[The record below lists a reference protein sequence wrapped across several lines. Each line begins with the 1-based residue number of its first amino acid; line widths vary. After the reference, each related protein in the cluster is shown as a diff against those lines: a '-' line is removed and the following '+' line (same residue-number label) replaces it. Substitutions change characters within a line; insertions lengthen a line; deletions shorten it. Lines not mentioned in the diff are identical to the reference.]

1 MAGRL
6 QGKVAI
12 VTGGAS
18 GIGRATVLLFLREG
32 ARVAIG
38 DVDESGARD
47 TLQMA
52 RERQADAMFMKTDVS
67 SATDCVALV
76 QATLQA
82 WGRLDVLHNNAHW
95 APTGRNVLTTSEDEW
110 DRTQD
115 ITLKSMYLMSRAALP
130 HMLERGSGSIVN
142 TASVAGLV
150 GSRNFSA
157 YAAAKGGVVALTKSM
172 ATDFG
177 KQGIRVNCIAPGPI
191 DTPAIAEL
199 KKNPDWLA
207 FQMNRLLL
215 DHMGRPEDVAYAAL
229 FLASDESPFPD
240 ERNIPARPCETDTSR
255 YLPQANVIL
264 RSFINQILGNFH
276 DVSSFGHG
284 RQSPK

>member
-1 MAGRL
+1 MGTGGRL

-12 VTGGAS
+12 ITGGAS

-38 DVDESGARD
+38 DIDEAGARE
-47 TLQMA
+47 TLRMA
-52 RERQADAMFMKTDVS
+52 HVQESDAMFLKTDVA
-67 SATDCVALV
+67 SATDCAALV

-82 WGRLDVLHNNAHW
+82 WERLDVLHNNAYW

-130 HMLERGSGSIVN
+130 HMLARGSGSIVN

-215 DHMGRPEDVAYAAL
+215 DHLGRPEDVAHAAL
-229 FLASDESPFPD
+229 FLASDES
-240 ERNIPARPCETDTSR
+240 
-255 YLPQANVIL
+255 
-264 RSFINQILGNFH
+264 SFVTGSTLLVDGGATAH
-276 DVSSFGHG
+276 
-284 RQSPK
+284 